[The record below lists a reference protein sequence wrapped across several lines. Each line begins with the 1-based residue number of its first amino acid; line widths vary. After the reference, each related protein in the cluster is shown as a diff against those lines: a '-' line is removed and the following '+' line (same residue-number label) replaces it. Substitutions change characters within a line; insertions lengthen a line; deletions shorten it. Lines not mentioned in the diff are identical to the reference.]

1 MIILLLKVITL
12 AQPTN
17 TSQTSKSNSSQ
28 AQNRLLNLNFYLSYF
43 FRKFYI
49 LASIRIKHLINKLNL
64 VNIYADRVNAK
75 SSTSNSS
82 LSLSSTPIAF
92 TTPYSSSNGA
102 NVIINNSAALSQ
114 AQLSE
119 TYQIIYKKIW
129 LVFEYSIS
137 NSSSSSENG
146 KHDLNETNSLLKN
159 RHMDQLIMCSIYIV
173 CRISGIEVHFKDIL
187 SAYRQFEPATN
198 SRIYREV
205 VINGDVDD
213 IVAFYNKIF
222 VLRLKSYSLDL
233 SKHFKQLP
241 QSASPSPMST
251 PSSVSLS
258 SHFITPVNSSG
269 SGSNLINGNGPTMIK
284 NTTSLN
290 PPPTAS
296 VQFSPRKI
304 LTRNSVFISPTKSNS
319 TGSNR
324 NKLDFS
330 LRSRDLVKVGII
342 KNVTTYY

>member
-12 AQPTN
+12 TQPSN
-17 TSQTSKSNSSQ
+17 TSQTPKSNCSQ

-64 VNIYADRVNAK
+64 VNIYADRVSAK

-92 TTPYSSSNGA
+92 TTPYNSSNGA
-102 NVIINNSAALSQ
+102 NVIINNNSSPTALSQ

-137 NSSSSSENG
+137 NSSSSENG
-146 KHDLNETNSLLKN
+146 NETSNSLLKN

-187 SAYRQFEPATN
+187 SAYRQFDQATN

-241 QSASPSPMST
+241 QSTSPSPMST
-251 PSSVSLS
+251 PSSISLS

-269 SGSNLINGNGPTMIK
+269 SGSNLVNGNGPTVIK

-290 PPPTAS
+290 PTPTAS

-304 LTRNSVFISPTKSNS
+304 LNRNSVFISPTKSNS

-330 LRSRDLVKVGII
+330 LRSRDLVKVGT
-342 KNVTTYY
+342 NLTRYY

>member
-1 MIILLLKVITL
+1 MITL
-12 AQPTN
+12 TQPTN
-17 TSQTSKSNSSQ
+17 TSQTQKSNTSQ

-64 VNIYADRVNAK
+64 VNIYADRVSAK

-92 TTPYSSSNGA
+92 TTPYNSSNGA

-137 NSSSSSENG
+137 NNSSSENG

-187 SAYRQFEPATN
+187 SAYRQFDQATN

-222 VLRLKSYSLDL
+222 VLRLNSYSLDL

-269 SGSNLINGNGPTMIK
+269 SGSNLINGNGPTVIK

-290 PPPTAS
+290 PTPTAS

-304 LTRNSVFISPTKSNS
+304 LNRNSVFISPTKSQS
-319 TGSNR
+319 SGSNR
-324 NKLDFS
+324 NRLDFS
-330 LRSRDLVKVGII
+330 LRSRDLVKVGI
-342 KNVTTYY
+342 NLTRYY

>member
-1 MIILLLKVITL
+1 MITL
-12 AQPTN
+12 TQPTN
-17 TSQTSKSNSSQ
+17 TSQTLKSNMSQ

-64 VNIYADRVNAK
+64 VNIYADRVSAK

-92 TTPYSSSNGA
+92 TTPYNNSNGA
-102 NVIINNSAALSQ
+102 NVIINSSSALSQ

-137 NSSSSSENG
+137 NNSSSENG

-187 SAYRQFEPATN
+187 SAYRQFDQATN

-233 SKHFKQLP
+233 SKHFKQMP

-269 SGSNLINGNGPTMIK
+269 SGSNLINGNGPTVIK

-290 PPPTAS
+290 PTPTAS

-304 LTRNSVFISPTKSNS
+304 LNRNSVFISPTKSQS
-319 TGSNR
+319 SGSNR
-324 NKLDFS
+324 NRLDFS
-330 LRSRDLVKVGII
+330 LRSRDLVKV
-342 KNVTTYY
+342 

>member
-1 MIILLLKVITL
+1 MITL
-12 AQPTN
+12 TQPTN
-17 TSQTSKSNSSQ
+17 TSQTPKSNSSQ

-49 LASIRIKHLINKLNL
+49 LANIRIKHLINKLNL
-64 VNIYADRVNAK
+64 VNIYADRVSAK

-92 TTPYSSSNGA
+92 TTPYNNSNGA
-102 NVIINNSAALSQ
+102 NVIINNSTAALSQ

-137 NSSSSSENG
+137 NSSSSENG
-146 KHDLNETNSLLKN
+146 NETHSLLKN

-187 SAYRQFEPATN
+187 AAYRQFEPSTN

-241 QSASPSPMST
+241 QSTSPSPMST
-251 PSSVSLS
+251 PSSMSLS

-269 SGSNLINGNGPTMIK
+269 SGSNLVNGNGSTVIK

-290 PPPTAS
+290 LPPTAS

-304 LTRNSVFISPTKSNS
+304 LTRNSVFISPTKSTS

-330 LRSRDLVKVGII
+330 LRSRDLVKVGI
-342 KNVTTYY
+342 NLTRYY